1 MLLTIVTIRGLTV
14 IEGVPPPPPPPP
26 EPPMGTVL
34 GLVKVLPPRPGLV
47 TAMATCPEVPEGIV
61 PVTVR

>member
-1 MLLTIVTIRGLTV
+1 MLLTIVTVRGLTA
-14 IEGVPPPPPPPP
+14 IEGVPPPPP

-47 TAMATCPEVPEGIV
+47 TAMATCPEAPAGIV